1 MQVIGIGDNVV
12 DKYINLNKMFPGG
25 NALNFSVYAKKLGI
39 KSAYM
44 GVFGNDE
51 AAKHINKI
59 LSELNI
65 DTSHCRYNEGENA
78 YAKVSIENGE
88 RIFKGTNKGGIS
100 SRYPLVFTKDDLQY
114 INKFNL
120 IHTSCYS
127 NIEKELYKLNDLDVF
142 ISFDFSENYKKEYIK
157 NVCPYIN
164 FSFFS
169 CADISEDESIKILKY
184 AVKNGCD
191 LAVATRGENGAIL
204 LYKNNIYKQKSKKIT
219 PKDTL
224 GAGDAFITAFL
235 LEILK
240 AKFKY
245 SDEILTKGLKAG
257 VKFAAESCKVLGAF
271 GKGKKINDQ

>member
-1 MQVIGIGDNVV
+1 MKVIGIGDNVV
-12 DKYINLNKMFPGG
+12 DKYITLNKMFPGG

-39 KSAYM
+39 DSAYL

-51 AAKHINKI
+51 AANHINKI
-59 LSELNI
+59 LSEFNI
-65 DTSHCRYNEGENA
+65 DTSHCRYYEGENA
-78 YAKVSIENGE
+78 YAEVSIENGE

-100 SRYPLVFTKDDLQY
+100 AQHPLAFTKDDLEY

-127 NIEKELYKLNDLDVF
+127 NIEKELYNLNNLDVF
-142 ISFDFSENYKKEYIK
+142 ISFDFSENYKKDYIK
-157 NVCPYIN
+157 KVCPYIN
-164 FSFFS
+164 FGFFS
-169 CADISEDESIKILKY
+169 CADLSEDESIKILKY
-184 AVKNGCD
+184 AVENGCD
-191 LAVATRGENGAIL
+191 MAIATRGESGAIL

-240 AKFKY
+240 AKSEY
-245 SDEILTKGLKAG
+245 SDEILKRGLELG
-257 VKFAAESCKVLGAF
+257 VQFAAESCKRQGAF
-271 GKGKKINDQ
+271 GKGKKINK